1 MRNPNQFDRDDI
13 KKGDMLGMRYIIA
26 ILGFL
31 MVTIMLRDA
40 FEVIILPR
48 RVTHR
53 LRFARLFYRFTWR
66 LRSMVAEL
74 IPRDRSR
81 ENYLSYFGPLS
92 LLLLLTAWV
101 TGLIAGFAMIQWGL
115 EDQLNIGLRAAPFT
129 TYLYLSG
136 TTFFTLGLG
145 DVLPLGRIGRELVVL
160 EAGLGFAF
168 LGGVVTYLPT
178 IYQAFSRREV
188 SISQL
193 DARAG
198 SPPSAGELLRR
209 NGNDMSGLEQLLG
222 KWEVW
227 SAELLESHISYPF
240 LVYFHSQHV
249 NQSWLGALTAILDTS
264 ALVIVG
270 IDGGPIR
277 QAKLTFAMA
286 RHAVVDLTQN
296 YIFSP
301 PALAHDRLPPSSF
314 KVLRKMLAEAD
325 VSMRAGTATEQKL
338 SELRRMYE
346 PYVQALGKYL
356 LISMPPWFQVND
368 TPDNWQAGAWD
379 KLIPDAAQTHYS
391 PILVTRQ
398 SNESTAIQ
406 QRVTS
411 NSKDLASG
419 AALEELN

>member
-1 MRNPNQFDRDDI
+1 
-13 KKGDMLGMRYIIA
+13 MRYIIA
-26 ILGFL
+26 ILGFVL
-31 MVTIMLRDA
+31 VTMMLWDA

-48 RVTHR
+48 RVTRR
-53 LRFARLFYRFTWR
+53 LRFARLFYRLTWR
-66 LRSMVAEL
+66 LRSTVAEL
-74 IPRDRSR
+74 IPLDRPR

-101 TGLIAGFAMIQWGL
+101 TGLVAGFALMQWGL
-115 EDQLNIGLRAAPFT
+115 EDQLNVAERAAPFS

-145 DVLPLGRIGRELVVL
+145 DVLPLGPKGRELVVL

-188 SISQL
+188 GISLL

-209 NGNDMSGLEQLLG
+209 NDNDMSGLEQLLG
-222 KWEVW
+222 KWEGW

-264 ALVIVG
+264 ALVIAG
-270 IDGGPIR
+270 IDGGPTR

-286 RHAVVDLTQN
+286 RHAVVELTQN
-296 YIFSP
+296 FILSP
-301 PALAHDRLPPSSF
+301 PAPAPDRLPPSSF
-314 KVLRKMLAEAD
+314 TVLQQMLSEAD

-346 PYVQALGKYL
+346 PYVQALSNYL
-356 LISMPPWFQVND
+356 LISLPPWFRISE
-368 TPDNWQAGAWD
+368 TPDSWQISDWQ
-379 KLIPDAAQTHYS
+379 I
-391 PILVTRQ
+391 PIL
-398 SNESTAIQ
+398 SIAAENSAIQ
-406 QRVTS
+406 ETNGKRF
-411 NSKDLASG
+411 AEG
-419 AALEELN
+419 

>member
-1 MRNPNQFDRDDI
+1 
-13 KKGDMLGMRYIIA
+13 
-26 ILGFL
+26 
-31 MVTIMLRDA
+31 
-40 FEVIILPR
+40 
-48 RVTHR
+48 
-53 LRFARLFYRFTWR
+53 
-66 LRSMVAEL
+66 MVAEL
-74 IPRDRSR
+74 IPRDRPR

-101 TGLIAGFAMIQWGL
+101 TGLVAGFAMMQWGL
-115 EDQLNIGLRAAPFT
+115 QDRLNVAASATSFG

-145 DVLPLGRIGRELVVL
+145 DVIPLGRLGKELVVI

-188 SISQL
+188 GISLL

-209 NGNDMSGLEQLLG
+209 NGNDMLGLEQLLG
-222 KWEVW
+222 KWEGW

-264 ALVIVG
+264 ALVIAG

-286 RHAVVDLTQN
+286 RHAVVELTQN
-296 YIFSP
+296 FILSP
-301 PALAHDRLPPSSF
+301 PAPARDRLPPSSL
-314 KVLRKMLAEAD
+314 KALRNALAETGVTVQEGLPTD
-325 VSMRAGTATEQKL
+325 QKL
-338 SELRRMYE
+338 WELRQMYE
-346 PYVQALGKYL
+346 PYVQALSRYL
-356 LISMPPWFQVND
+356 LISLPPWFRLNPI
-368 TPDNWQAGAWD
+368 PDSWQSGNWQA
-379 KLIPDAAQTHYS
+379 LIPAVAT
-391 PILVTRQ
+391 
-398 SNESTAIQ
+398 E
-406 QRVTS
+406 
-411 NSKDLASG
+411 SG
-419 AALEELN
+419 AIPESKGLATESITANTF

>member
-1 MRNPNQFDRDDI
+1 MSDKSVKFPTFSPNDERLYAHHFLKLSDC
-13 KKGDMLGMRYIIA
+13 MRYTIA
-26 ILGFL
+26 IVGFL
-31 MVTIMLRDA
+31 VVAMMLWDA

-48 RVTHR
+48 RVTRR

-66 LRSMVAEL
+66 LRSLVAEL
-74 IPRDRSR
+74 IPLDRPR

-101 TGLIAGFAMIQWGL
+101 TGMIAGFAMMQWGFH
-115 EDQLNIGLRAAPFT
+115 DQLNVGERAAPFS

-145 DVLPLGRIGRELVVL
+145 DVIALGPKGRSLVVL

-168 LGGVVTYLPT
+168 LGGAVTYLPT

-188 SISQL
+188 GISLL

-222 KWEVW
+222 KWEEW

-264 ALVIVG
+264 ALVITG
-270 IDGGPIR
+270 IEGGPIR

-286 RHAVVDLTQN
+286 RHAVVELTEN
-296 YIFSP
+296 FILSP
-301 PALAHDRLPPSSF
+301 PAPTRDRLPPSSF
-314 KVLRKMLAEAD
+314 TVLRKMLAEAD
-325 VSMRAGTATEQKL
+325 VSLRAGTATEQNL

-346 PYVQALGKYL
+346 PYVEALGKYL
-356 LISMPPWFQVND
+356 LISMPPWFQVNAI
-368 TPDNWQAGAWD
+368 PDNWQISNW
-379 KLIPDAAQTHYS
+379 QTPVLS
-391 PILVTRQ
+391 IATEN
-398 SNESTAIQ
+398 SAIQ
-406 QRVTS
+406 ETNGKRF
-411 NSKDLASG
+411 AEG
-419 AALEELN
+419 

>member
-1 MRNPNQFDRDDI
+1 M
-13 KKGDMLGMRYIIA
+13 
-26 ILGFL
+26 LGFL
-31 MVTIMLRDA
+31 MVTMMLWDA

-48 RVTHR
+48 RVTRR
-53 LRFARLFYRFTWR
+53 LRFARFFYRFTWR
-66 LRSMVAEL
+66 LRSMVAAL
-74 IPRDRSR
+74 IPLDRPR

-92 LLLLLTAWV
+92 LLLLMTAWV
-101 TGLIAGFAMIQWGL
+101 TGLIAGFAMMQWGL
-115 EDQLNIGLRAAPFT
+115 QDQLNVGARAAPFS

-145 DVLPLGRIGRELVVL
+145 DVLALGPKGRLLVVL

-168 LGGVVTYLPT
+168 LGGAVTYLPT

-188 SISQL
+188 GISLL

-222 KWEVW
+222 KWEEL
-227 SAELLESHISYPF
+227 SAELLESHLSYPF

-249 NQSWLGALTAILDTS
+249 NQSWLGALTAILDRS
-264 ALVIVG
+264 ALVIAG

-286 RHAVVDLTQN
+286 RHAVVELTQN
-296 YIFSP
+296 FILSP
-301 PALAHDRLPPSSF
+301 PAPAADRLPSSSF
-314 KVLRKMLAEAD
+314 TVLQKILAEAD

-346 PYVQALGKYL
+346 PHVQALGKYL
-356 LISMPPWFQVND
+356 LISMPPWFRISEK
-368 TPDNWQAGAWD
+368 PDNWEISNW
-379 KLIPDAAQTHYS
+379 QT
-391 PILVTRQ
+391 PILSIATEN
-398 SNESTAIQ
+398 SAIHE
-406 QRVTS
+406 T
-411 NSKDLASG
+411 NGKWLTEG
-419 AALEELN
+419 

>member
-1 MRNPNQFDRDDI
+1 MT
-13 KKGDMLGMRYIIA
+13 LW
-26 ILGFL
+26 
-31 MVTIMLRDA
+31 DA

-48 RVTHR
+48 RVTRR
-53 LRFARLFYRFTWR
+53 LRFARFFYRLTWR
-66 LRSMVAEL
+66 LRSMVAQL
-74 IPRDRSR
+74 IPLDKPR
-81 ENYLSYFGPLS
+81 ENYLSSFGPLS

-101 TGLIAGFAMIQWGL
+101 TGLVAGFAMLQWGL
-115 EDQLNIGLRAAPFT
+115 QDRLNVLDRAAPFS

-145 DVLPLGRIGRELVVL
+145 DVIPLGRLGKELVVI

-188 SISQL
+188 GILML

-222 KWEVW
+222 KWEGW

-249 NQSWLGALTAILDTS
+249 NQSWLGALIAILDAS
-264 ALVIVG
+264 ALVIAG
-270 IDGGPIR
+270 IDGGPTR

-286 RHAVVDLTQN
+286 RHAVVELTQN
-296 YIFSP
+296 FILSP
-301 PALAHDRLPPSSF
+301 PSPACDRLPSSSF
-314 KVLRKMLAEAD
+314 TVLRKMLAEAD

-338 SELRRMYE
+338 SELRAMYE

-356 LISMPPWFQVND
+356 LIPMPPWFRTSE
-368 TPDNWQAGAWD
+368 TPDSWQRGNWQA
-379 KLIPDAAQTHYS
+379 LIPVAA
-391 PILVTRQ
+391 
-398 SNESTAIQ
+398 E
-406 QRVTS
+406 
-411 NSKDLASG
+411 SG
-419 AALEELN
+419 AISKSKVLATESITANS

>member
-1 MRNPNQFDRDDI
+1 
-13 KKGDMLGMRYIIA
+13 MLALKHMIA

-31 MVTIMLRDA
+31 MVTIMLWDA

-53 LRFARLFYRFTWR
+53 LRFARFFYRFTWR
-66 LRSMVAEL
+66 LRSIVAEL
-74 IPRDRSR
+74 IPLDRPR

-101 TGLIAGFAMIQWGL
+101 TGLVAGFALMQWGL
-115 EDQLNIGLRAAPFT
+115 QDQLNVGARAASFS

-136 TTFFTLGLG
+136 TTLFTLGLG
-145 DVLPLGRIGRELVVL
+145 DVLALGPEGRLLVVL

-168 LGGVVTYLPT
+168 LGGAVTYLPT

-188 SISQL
+188 RISLL

-209 NGNDMSGLEQLLG
+209 NGSDMSGLEQLLC
-222 KWEVW
+222 KWEEW
-227 SAELLESHISYPF
+227 SAELLESHLSYPF

-249 NQSWLGALTAILDTS
+249 NQSWLGALTAMLDTS
-264 ALVIVG
+264 ALVIAG

-286 RHAVVDLTQN
+286 RHAVVELTQN
-296 YIFSP
+296 FILSSP
-301 PALAHDRLPPSSF
+301 APAPDRLPSPSF
-314 KVLRKMLAEAD
+314 TVLRKILAEAD
-325 VSMRAGTATEQKL
+325 VTMRAGAATEQKL

-346 PYVQALGKYL
+346 PYVQALGTYL
-356 LISMPPWFQVND
+356 LISMPPWFRISKP
-368 TPDNWQAGAWD
+368 PDCWEISNWQ
-379 KLIPDAAQTHYS
+379 T
-391 PILVTRQ
+391 PIISIATET
-398 SNESTAIQ
+398 SAIQ
-406 QRVTS
+406 ETNGEWLAEEQR
-411 NSKDLASG
+411 L
-419 AALEELN
+419 

>member
-1 MRNPNQFDRDDI
+1 
-13 KKGDMLGMRYIIA
+13 MRYVIA
-26 ILGFL
+26 IVGFFVVA
-31 MVTIMLRDA
+31 MMLWDA

-48 RVTHR
+48 RVTR
-53 LRFARLFYRFTWR
+53 RIRFARLFYRFTWR

-74 IPRDRSR
+74 IPLDRPR
-81 ENYLSYFGPLS
+81 YLSYFGPLS

-101 TGLIAGFAMIQWGL
+101 TGLVAGFAMMQWGL
-115 EDQLNIGLRAAPFT
+115 QDRLNVLDRAAPFS

-145 DVLPLGRIGRELVVL
+145 DVTPLGRLGKELVVL

-188 SISQL
+188 GISML

-209 NGNDMSGLEQLLG
+209 NGNEMSALGQLLG

-227 SAELLESHISYPF
+227 SADLLESHISYPV

-249 NQSWLGALTAILDTS
+249 NQSWLGALIAILDTS
-264 ALVIVG
+264 ALVIAG
-270 IDGGPIR
+270 IDRGPVR

-286 RHAVVDLTQN
+286 RLAVVELAQN
-296 YIFSP
+296 FILSP
-301 PALAHDRLPPSSF
+301 PAPARDRLPPSSF
-314 KVLRKMLAEAD
+314 TMLRKMLAEAD
-325 VSMRAGTATEQKL
+325 VSMRAGTAPEKKL

-346 PYVQALGKYL
+346 PSVQALSNYL
-356 LISMPPWFQVND
+356 LISLPPWFPISE
-368 TPDNWQAGAWD
+368 TPDRWQISNWQ
-379 KLIPDAAQTHYS
+379 T
-391 PILVTRQ
+391 PILSIATENR
-398 SNESTAIQ
+398 
-406 QRVTS
+406 
-411 NSKDLASG
+411 
-419 AALEELN
+419 ALQETNGKRFAEG

>member
-1 MRNPNQFDRDDI
+1 
-13 KKGDMLGMRYIIA
+13 MRYVIA
-26 ILGFL
+26 IVGFFVVA
-31 MVTIMLRDA
+31 MMLWDA

-48 RVTHR
+48 RVTR
-53 LRFARLFYRFTWR
+53 RIRFARLFYRFTWR

-74 IPRDRSR
+74 IPLDRPR

-101 TGLIAGFAMIQWGL
+101 TGLVAGFAMMQWGL
-115 EDQLNIGLRAAPFT
+115 QDRLNVAERAAPFT

-145 DVLPLGRIGRELVVL
+145 DVIPLGRLGKELVVL

-188 SISQL
+188 VISLL

-209 NGNDMSGLEQLLG
+209 NGNDMSGLEQLLA
-222 KWEVW
+222 KWERW
-227 SAELLESHISYPF
+227 SAELLESHISYPV

-264 ALVIVG
+264 ALVIAA

-286 RHAVVDLTQN
+286 RHAVVELTQN
-296 YIFSP
+296 FILSP
-301 PALAHDRLPPSSF
+301 PAPAPDRLPPSSLS
-314 KVLRKMLAEAD
+314 VLGNMVAETGVRLRD
-325 VSMRAGTATEQKL
+325 DLATEKTL
-338 SELRRMYE
+338 RELCRMYE
-346 PYVQALGKYL
+346 PSVQALSNYL
-356 LISMPPWFQVND
+356 LISLPPWLRISE
-368 TPDNWQAGAWD
+368 TPDNWQISNW
-379 KLIPDAAQTHYS
+379 QTR
-391 PILVTRQ
+391 ILSIATEN
-398 SNESTAIQ
+398 SAIQ
-406 QRVTS
+406 ETNGKRF
-411 NSKDLASG
+411 AEG
-419 AALEELN
+419 

>member
-1 MRNPNQFDRDDI
+1 
-13 KKGDMLGMRYIIA
+13 MLALRYIIA

-31 MVTIMLRDA
+31 TVAIMLWDA

-48 RVTHR
+48 RVTRR
-53 LRFARLFYRFTWR
+53 LRFARFFYRFIWR
-66 LRSMVAEL
+66 LQSMAAEL
-74 IPRDRSR
+74 IPLDRPR

-92 LLLLLTAWV
+92 LLLLLAAWV
-101 TGLIAGFAMIQWGL
+101 TGLVAGFAMMQWGL
-115 EDQLNIGLRAAPFT
+115 QDRLNVLERAAPFS

-145 DVLPLGRIGRELVVL
+145 DVIPLGRLGKELVVI

-188 SISQL
+188 GISLL

-198 SPPSAGELLRR
+198 SPPTAGELLRR

-222 KWEVW
+222 KWEGW

-249 NQSWLGALTAILDTS
+249 NQSWLGALIAILDAS
-264 ALVIVG
+264 ALVIAG

-286 RHAVVDLTQN
+286 RHAVVELTQN
-296 YIFSP
+296 FILSP
-301 PALAHDRLPPSSF
+301 PAPARDRLPPSSF
-314 KVLRKMLAEAD
+314 TVLRKMLAEAD

-338 SELRRMYE
+338 SELRGMYE

-356 LISMPPWFQVND
+356 LISMPPWFRISE
-368 TPDNWQAGAWD
+368 TPDSWQSNWQA
-379 KLIPDAAQTHYS
+379 LIPAVATENGAI
-391 PILVTRQ
+391 PQ
-398 SNESTAIQ
+398 SKVLATESITAN
-406 QRVTS
+406 T
-411 NSKDLASG
+411 L
-419 AALEELN
+419 

>member
-1 MRNPNQFDRDDI
+1 MRHV
-13 KKGDMLGMRYIIA
+13 IA
-26 ILGFL
+26 ILGVL
-31 MVTIMLRDA
+31 IVTMMLWDA

-48 RVTHR
+48 RVTRR

-74 IPRDRSR
+74 IPLDRPR

-92 LLLLLTAWV
+92 LLLLLTVWV
-101 TGLIAGFAMIQWGL
+101 TGLIAGFAMMQWGL
-115 EDQLNIGLRAAPFT
+115 QDRLNVAERAAPFT

-145 DVLPLGRIGRELVVL
+145 DVLALGPKGRFLVVL

-188 SISQL
+188 GISML

-198 SPPSAGELLRR
+198 SPPSAGEFLRR
-209 NGNDMSGLEQLLG
+209 NGNDMSGLEQSLG
-222 KWEVW
+222 KWEGW

-240 LVYFHSQHV
+240 LVYFHSQHA
-249 NQSWLGALTAILDTS
+249 NQSWLGAMTAILDTS
-264 ALVIVG
+264 ALVIAG

-286 RHAVVDLTQN
+286 RHAVVELTQN
-296 YIFSP
+296 FILSP
-301 PALAHDRLPPSSF
+301 PGPTRDRLPPSSF
-314 KVLRKMLAEAD
+314 TVLRKMLAEAD

-356 LISMPPWFQVND
+356 LISMPPWFRVND
-368 TPDNWQAGAWD
+368 IPDNWKASTWD
-379 KLIPDAAQTHYS
+379 KLNADMPAQTHDG

-411 NSKDLASG
+411 KSNDLASG
-419 AALEELN
+419 AAFEELN

>member
-1 MRNPNQFDRDDI
+1 MPHHCGEQCGAAEGQNKSRMQA
-13 KKGDMLGMRYIIA
+13 LRYTIA

-31 MVTIMLRDA
+31 MVTMLLWDA

-48 RVTHR
+48 RVTRR

-66 LRSMVAEL
+66 LRSTVGEL
-74 IPRDRSR
+74 IRLDRSR

-101 TGLIAGFAMIQWGL
+101 TGLVIGFAMLQWGL
-115 EDQLNIGLRAAPFT
+115 QDRLNVGGSGAPFS

-145 DVLPLGRIGRELVVL
+145 DVLALGPKGRELVVL

-188 SISQL
+188 GISLL

-209 NGNDMSGLEQLLG
+209 NGRDMSGLDQLLRD
-222 KWEVW
+222 WERW

-264 ALVIVG
+264 ALVIAG

-286 RHAVVDLTQN
+286 RHAVVELTQN
-296 YIFSP
+296 FVLSP
-301 PALAHDRLPPSSF
+301 PGPASDRLPPSAF
-314 KVLRKMLAEAD
+314 TVLRKMVAEAD
-325 VSMRAGTATEQKL
+325 VNIRDSTATDQKL
-338 SELRRMYE
+338 SELRQMYE
-346 PYVQALGKYL
+346 PYVHALSNYL
-356 LISMPPWFQVND
+356 LLSLPQWFRTSE
-368 TPDNWQAGAWD
+368 TPDSWQISSW
-379 KLIPDAAQTHYS
+379 QT
-391 PILVTRQ
+391 PIHSIATV
-398 SNESTAIQ
+398 NGAIQ
-406 QRVTS
+406 ETNDKRF
-411 NSKDLASG
+411 AEG
-419 AALEELN
+419 

>member
-1 MRNPNQFDRDDI
+1 
-13 KKGDMLGMRYIIA
+13 MRYIIA
-26 ILGFL
+26 IVGFL
-31 MVTIMLRDA
+31 MVTMMLWDA

-48 RVTHR
+48 RVTR
-53 LRFARLFYRFTWR
+53 RFRFARLFYRLTWR

-74 IPRDRSR
+74 IPLDRPR
-81 ENYLSYFGPLS
+81 ENYLGYFGPLS

-101 TGLIAGFAMIQWGL
+101 TGLVAGFAMMQWGL
-115 EDQLNIGLRAAPFT
+115 QDRLNVAQSATSFG

-145 DVLPLGRIGRELVVL
+145 DVIPLGRLGKSFMVI

-188 SISQL
+188 GISLL

-198 SPPSAGELLRR
+198 SPPSAGELIRR

-222 KWEVW
+222 KWEGW

-240 LVYFHSQHV
+240 LVYFHSQQV

-264 ALVIVG
+264 ALVIAC

-286 RHAVVDLTQN
+286 RHAVVELTQN
-296 YIFSP
+296 FIPSP
-301 PALAHDRLPPSSF
+301 PAPARDRLPPSSF
-314 KVLRKMLAEAD
+314 TVLRKMLVEAD
-325 VSMRAGTATEQKL
+325 VSMRAGIATEQKL
-338 SELRRMYE
+338 SELRRLYE

-356 LISMPPWFQVND
+356 LISMPPWFRLNHI
-368 TPDNWQAGAWD
+368 PDNWQASTWD
-379 KLIPDAAQTHYS
+379 KLIAEMPAQTHHS

-406 QRVTS
+406 QRVMSKS
-411 NSKDLASG
+411 NDLASG
-419 AALEELN
+419 VAFEELN